1 MSLMMAILHA
11 RRRPAIAS
19 ALGLALS
26 MCLGAEASREV
37 PAVLLEPVVA
47 GGLERPVFVTH
58 AGDGTGRLF
67 IIEQPGRIRVVRD
80 GRLIEMPFLDITER
94 VRHAGEQ
101 GLLGLAFHPA
111 FEQNGRFFVNYV
123 RASDRS
129 TVIAEFRVSAQ
140 PDRAAPAEKVLL
152 TVAQPYPNHKG
163 GMLEFGQDGLLYIG
177 LGDGGSAGDP
187 ENRSQN
193 PDELLGKILRVDVD
207 HGDPYAI
214 PADNPFKG
222 GKGRPEI
229 FATGLRNPWRFS
241 FDPASGEL
249 WVGDVGQNEWE
260 EIDVVHRGDNL
271 GWRVMEGDH
280 CYRPRFLCSKDG
292 FVAPVFEYAHEH
304 RRCSI
309 TGGYVYRGSR
319 IPDLHGAYI
328 YGDFCSGE
336 IFVFRRDRDAPDG
349 PPVVI
354 LRTGKAISSFGRD
367 QAGELYVMDH
377 AGGAVFR
384 MVPARMEIERTSRKP

>member
-1 MSLMMAILHA
+1 MGNL
-11 RRRPAIAS
+11 PV
-19 ALGLALS
+19 
-26 MCLGAEASREV
+26 EASREV

-80 GRLIEMPFLDITER
+80 GRLLETPFLDITER

-111 FEQNGRFFVNYV
+111 YKQNGRFFINYV
-123 RASDRS
+123 RVSDRS

-140 PDRAAPAEKVLL
+140 PDRAAPAEKILL

-163 GMLEFGQDGLLYIG
+163 GMLDFGPDGLLYIG

-187 ENRSQN
+187 ENRAQN
-193 PDELLGKILRVDVD
+193 PGELLGKILRVDVD

-222 GKGRPEI
+222 GQERPEI

-249 WVGDVGQNEWE
+249 WAGDVGQNEWE

-271 GWRVMEGDH
+271 GWRVMEGAH
-280 CYRPRFLCSKDG
+280 CYRPRFFCSKDG
-292 FVAPVFEYAHEH
+292 FVAPVFEYAHER

-319 IPDLHGAYI
+319 IPDLYGAYV

-336 IFVFRRDRDAPDG
+336 IFVFRRDRASADD
-349 PPVVI
+349 PPTVL
-354 LRTGKAISSFGRD
+354 LRTGKALSSFGRD
-367 QAGELYVMDH
+367 HAGELYVMDH

-384 MVPARMEIERTSRKP
+384 LVPARPEIERTTGKN

>member
-11 RRRPAIAS
+11 RRRLAIAS
-19 ALGLALS
+19 AVGCALS
-26 MCLGAEASREV
+26 LCLGAEASREV

-80 GRLIEMPFLDITER
+80 GHLLKVPFLDISDR
-94 VRHAGEQ
+94 VQHAGEQ

-111 FEQNGRFFVNYV
+111 YKQNGRFFVNYV

-129 TVIAEFRVSAQ
+129 TVIAEFQVSAQ

-163 GMLEFGQDGLLYIG
+163 GMLEFGPDGLLYIG

-207 HGDPYAI
+207 HGDPYTI

-229 FATGLRNPWRFS
+229 FAIGLRNPWRFS
-241 FDPASGEL
+241 FDPQSGDL
-249 WVGDVGQNEWE
+249 WVGDVGQNDWE

-271 GWRVMEGDH
+271 GWRVMEGAH

-319 IPDLHGAYI
+319 IPDLHGAYV

-336 IFVFRRDRDAPDG
+336 IFVFRLDRDAPDG
-349 PPVVI
+349 PPVVL

-384 MVPARMEIERTSRKP
+384 MVPARTEIERTSRKP

>member
-1 MSLMMAILHA
+1 MPMMMFAHRARVSVVLACAAGLSLAGC
-11 RRRPAIAS
+11 PP
-19 ALGLALS
+19 
-26 MCLGAEASREV
+26 AEASQDF
-37 PAVLLEPVVA
+37 PAVSLEPVVA
-47 GGLERPVFVTH
+47 EGLERPVFVTH

-67 IIEQPGRIRVVRD
+67 IVEQPGRIRVVQD
-80 GRLIEMPFLDITER
+80 GRLLETPFLDITER

-111 FEQNGRFFVNYV
+111 YKQNGRFFVNYV

-129 TVIAEFRVSAQ
+129 TIIAEFRVSAQ
-140 PDRAAPAEKVLL
+140 PDRATPTEKILL

-163 GMLEFGQDGLLYIG
+163 GMVEFGPDGMLYIG

-187 ENRSQN
+187 ENRAQN
-193 PDELLGKILRVDVD
+193 REELLGKMLRVDVD

-241 FDPASGEL
+241 FDPVSGEL

-260 EIDVVHRGDNL
+260 EIDVVRRGDNL
-271 GWRVMEGDH
+271 GWRVMEGAH
-280 CYRPRFLCSKDG
+280 CYRPRFLCAKDG

-309 TGGYVYRGSR
+309 TGGYVYRGTR
-319 IPDLHGAYI
+319 IPDLHDAYL
-328 YGDFCSGE
+328 YGDYCSGE
-336 IFVFRRDRDAPDG
+336 IFGFRRDHTPAEGQPA
-349 PPVVI
+349 V
-354 LRTGKAISSFGRD
+354 LLNTGKGISSFGLD
-367 QAGELYVMDH
+367 QAGELYVIDH
-377 AGGAVFR
+377 SGGAVFR
-384 MVPARMEIERTSRKP
+384 LIPAQQETGRPIKKN